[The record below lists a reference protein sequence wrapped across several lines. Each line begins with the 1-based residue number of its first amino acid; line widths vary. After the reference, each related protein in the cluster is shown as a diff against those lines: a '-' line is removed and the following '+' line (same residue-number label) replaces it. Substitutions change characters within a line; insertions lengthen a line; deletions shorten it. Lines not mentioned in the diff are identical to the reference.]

1 MTYNVLGGTLKPCS
15 IYLSYYSL
23 SLALR
28 TGFHLSECHYANPHI
43 SFLSILCV
51 FKFFSSISDDLF
63 L

>member
-43 SFLSILCV
+43 SLFILCV